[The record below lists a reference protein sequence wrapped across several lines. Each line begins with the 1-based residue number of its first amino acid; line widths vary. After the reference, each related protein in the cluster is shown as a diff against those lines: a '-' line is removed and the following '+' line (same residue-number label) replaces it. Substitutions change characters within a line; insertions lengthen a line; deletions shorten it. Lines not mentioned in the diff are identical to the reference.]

1 MKPRSDNELTMV
13 HLEDS
18 LARIGKHMFNVNVVQ
33 EEKKSKEPK
42 QDGNNAKLEK
52 VIKKNDA
59 GDETYYPLGKLEL
72 FQSI

>member
-1 MKPRSDNELTMV
+1 MKPRLDNELTMV
-13 HLEDS
+13 HLENS
-18 LARIGKHMFNVNVVQ
+18 LDRIGKHMFNVNVVQ

-42 QDGNNAKLEK
+42 QNGNNAKLEE
-52 VIKKNDA
+52 VIEKHDA